1 MKDLRKLRPIPSIT
15 ALLALLVAAGMA
27 FPAGA
32 ADLELTPFVG
42 YQFGGTFE
50 SDYDDD
56 DDFFDDVDIEE
67 SESYGLM
74 LDIGITRNAQIEL
87 FYSRQESAFEDS
99 DFFGGLFD
107 DNEIFGDVEIEYF
120 HGGFLYQWAG
130 GQVQPFAVA
139 TVGATRF
146 TLPGDSD
153 TRFSA
158 AAGGGVKVFF
168 NDHVGVR
175 FDGRVYST
183 FIDEDDEVDCR
194 RNRRVCYRYDDD
206 VFLVQLD
213 VKFGLIFAF

>member
-1 MKDLRKLRPIPSIT
+1 MKELRKLSATTSI
-15 ALLALLVAAGMA
+15 AALVALILVGWAA
-27 FPAGA
+27 TPASA
-32 ADLELTPFVG
+32 TDLELTPFVG

-50 SDYDDD
+50 SDFDDD

-74 LDIGITRNAQIEL
+74 LDIGITRNAQIEI

-99 DFFGGLFD
+99 DFFGGLFE

-130 GQVQPFAVA
+130 GQVQPFVVA
-139 TVGATRF
+139 TAGATRF

-158 AAGGGVKVFF
+158 AAGGGVKVFV
-168 NDHVGVR
+168 NDHVGFR
-175 FDGRVYST
+175 LDGRLYST

-194 RNRRVCYRYDDD
+194 RNGRV
-206 VFLVQLD
+206 
-213 VKFGLIFAF
+213 